1 MKHKITM
8 SIEAE
13 IVKWVDSQCD
23 TGRFRNRSHGF
34 EYCARAIRDGK
45 IA

>member
-23 TGRFRNRSHGF
+23 IGRFRNRSHGF